1 MEFIYGALGVILAL
15 LLFSA
20 GVFTGWRVKECLVQ
34 AARKSYAEELTE
46 KEREQLREEQEAFAN
61 LMNYNVDMA
70 YGLHEGVTAD
80 GTR

>member
-46 KEREQLREEQEAFAN
+46 KEREQLREEQEAF
-61 LMNYNVDMA
+61 L
-70 YGLHEGVTAD
+70 D
-80 GTR
+80 GDQMYDVYDQRSEWV